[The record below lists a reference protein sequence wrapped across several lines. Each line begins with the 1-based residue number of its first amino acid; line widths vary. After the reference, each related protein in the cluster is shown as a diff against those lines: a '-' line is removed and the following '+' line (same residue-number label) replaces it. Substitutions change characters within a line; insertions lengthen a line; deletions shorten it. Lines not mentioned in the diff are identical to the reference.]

1 MSQFVEFSQTT
12 NKTITMYDHTELF
25 CLIDDFCIRFKPIY
39 LNSLKEAGVI
49 QRCRNAFLELSEIIF
64 LATWF
69 HLSDFKTFK
78 HFIAFV
84 GFYHRNDFK
93 SLPSY
98 QRINALVAQHANA
111 IIALFEALLIK
122 PKQDQIHFVD
132 STPLT
137 VCKNTRINRH
147 RTFRATAGRGKSSTG
162 WFYGFKLHL
171 IVNRACE
178 IVSALVTAGNVSD
191 VSALFPLFQRHPVQ
205 GKLFGDRGYI
215 SKYYKELLTIRDC
228 EMMTRARS
236 NMPQLDFSEED
247 EHYMCQRNLIETV
260 NSQLKDDL
268 GIEHSRH
275 RSWRGFIAH
284 VYASLIA
291 YQCVTTKAQ
300 VKPFVEA

>member
-1 MSQFVEFSQTT
+1 
-12 NKTITMYDHTELF
+12 MYDHTELF

-39 LNSLKEAGVI
+39 FKSLKDSGVI
-49 QRCRNAFLELSEIIF
+49 KRCRSAFLELSEIIF

-69 HLSDFKTFK
+69 HLSHFKTFK
-78 HFIAFV
+78 HFIAFIR
-84 GFYHRNDFK
+84 FYHRKDFK
-93 SLPSY
+93 KLPSY
-98 QRINALVAQHANA
+98 QRINALVAQHALA
-111 IIALFEALLIK
+111 ITAFFEALLVK
-122 PKQDQIHFVD
+122 ANHDHIHFVD

-147 RTFRATAGRGKSSTG
+147 RTFRNTAGRGKSSTG

-191 VSALFPLFQRHPVQ
+191 VCVLFPLFQRHPIQ

-215 SKYYKELLTIRDC
+215 SKFYKDLLSIRQC
-228 EMMTRARS
+228 EMVTRARA
-236 NMPQLDFSEED
+236 NMPQTVFSEED

-275 RSWRGFIAH
+275 RSWQGYIAH
-284 VYASLIA
+284 IYASLIA
-291 YQCVTTKAQ
+291 Y
-300 VKPFVEA
+300 

>member
-1 MSQFVEFSQTT
+1 
-12 NKTITMYDHTELF
+12 MYDHTELF

-39 LNSLKEAGVI
+39 LQKLKESGQI
-49 QRCRNAFLELSEIIF
+49 KRCRDAFLDLSEIIF

-69 HLSDFKTFK
+69 HLSHFKTFK
-78 HFIAFV
+78 HFIGFV
-84 GFYHRNDFK
+84 HFYHRHDFK
-93 SLPSY
+93 SLPTY

-111 IIALFEALLIK
+111 ITAFFEALLVK
-122 PKQDQIHFVD
+122 PKQDHIHLID
-132 STPLT
+132 STPLA

-178 IVSALVTAGNVSD
+178 IVSALVTSGNVSD
-191 VSALFPLFQRHPVQ
+191 ISALFPLFQMHPVQ

-215 SKYYKELLTIRDC
+215 SKFYKQLLGSRQC
-228 EMMTRARS
+228 EVMTRSRA
-236 NMPQLDFSEED
+236 NMPETVFSEED

-275 RSWRGFIAH
+275 RSWRGYIAH

-300 VKPFVEA
+300 VKPFMGA

>member
-1 MSQFVEFSQTT
+1 
-12 NKTITMYDHTELF
+12 MYDHTELF

-39 LNSLKEAGVI
+39 LKNLKDSGVI
-49 QRCRNAFLELSEIIF
+49 KRCRDAFLELSEIIY

-69 HLSDFKTFK
+69 HLSNYRTFK

-84 GFYHRNDFK
+84 GFYHRKDFK
-93 SLPSY
+93 TLPCY
-98 QRINALVAQHANA
+98 QRINALVAQHAYA
-111 IIALFEALLIK
+111 IIAFFEALLVK
-122 PKQDQIHFVD
+122 PKLDHIHLVD
-132 STPLT
+132 STPLA

-178 IVSALVTAGNVSD
+178 IVSALVTPGNVAD
-191 VSALFPLFQRHPVQ
+191 VTALFPLFQRHPVQ

-215 SKYYKELLTIRDC
+215 SEAYKQLLGSRQC
-228 EMMTRARS
+228 EMITRARA
-236 NMPQLDFSEED
+236 NMTQPVFSPED

-275 RSWRGFIAH
+275 RSWRGYIAH

-291 YQCVTTKAQ
+291 YQCVTTKA
-300 VKPFVEA
+300 KIKTFGEA